1 MELKSPLI
9 LGQATSPSA
18 RMQGGSVLLLSL
30 IVLLL
35 MFLGA
40 LFTLR
45 GVLTDTA
52 LTDSFSERQKDVQ
65 ASDLAL
71 QWAVSQIKPL
81 MPLEINASGKTWW
94 RDVLPTQAQQ
104 PDLAYWNIC
113 MTHPVG
119 TTTCAQA
126 TMPNG
131 TPQSAWWFA
140 QPTGLTGGYY
150 DIWVHTIDARGHVS
164 TDTESVYKS
173 Q

>member
-1 MELKSPLI
+1 MELRFPLYKCRSSSF
-9 LGQATSPSA
+9 QMRPQ
-18 RMQGGSVLLLSL
+18 RGSVLLLSL
-30 IVLLL
+30 IILLL

-40 LFTLR
+40 LFALR

-81 MPLEINASGKTWW
+81 IPLESNAPGQLWW
-94 RDVLPTQAQQ
+94 RTVLPTQAQQ
-104 PDLAYWNIC
+104 PNQAYWSAC
-113 MTHPVG
+113 MKKPVG

-131 TPQSAWWFA
+131 TPQTAWWFA
-140 QPTGLTGGYY
+140 QPTSIAGDY
-150 DIWVHTIDARGHVS
+150 DIWIHTIDARGKVF
-164 TDTESVYKS
+164 TDTESLYQS

>member
-1 MELKSPLI
+1 MELRLPLAK
-9 LGQATSPSA
+9 GRSPSFQM
-18 RMQGGSVLLLSL
+18 RQQRGSVLLLSL
-30 IVLLL
+30 IILML
-35 MFLGA
+35 MFLGT

-71 QWAVSQIKPL
+71 QWAVSEIKPL
-81 MPLEINASGKTWW
+81 IPLESNAPGQLWW
-94 RDVLPTQAQQ
+94 RTVLPTQAQQ
-104 PDLAYWNIC
+104 PDQAYWNTC
-113 MTHPVG
+113 MKKPVG

-131 TPQSAWWFA
+131 TPQTAWWFA
-140 QPTGLTGGYY
+140 QPTGIAGDY
-150 DIWVHTIDARGHVS
+150 DIWVHTSDSRGKVF
-164 TDTESVYKS
+164 TDTESLYQS

>member
-1 MELKSPLI
+1 MELSLPSPTCRIEAHDAKS
-9 LGQATSPSA
+9 QK
-18 RMQGGSVLLLSL
+18 GSVLLLSL

-52 LTDSFSERQKDVQ
+52 LTDHFSERQKDVQ

-71 QWAVSQIKPL
+71 QWAVNQIKPL
-81 MPLEINASGKTWW
+81 TPLEINAAGQPWW
-94 RDVLPTQAQQ
+94 RAVSPKQAQQ
-104 PDLAYWNIC
+104 PNQSYWQTCENNAA
-113 MTHPVG
+113 G

-126 TMPNG
+126 TMPSG
-131 TPQSAWWFA
+131 VPQTAWWFV
-140 QPTGLTGGYY
+140 QPTALPGYY
-150 DIWVHTIDARGHVS
+150 DIWVHTIDARNHVY
-164 TDTESVYKS
+164 TDTESVFKS